1 MNENFSSR
9 SIDQWVL
16 GLEVIIAMFTSKSLH
31 STYEVTRFKDNIYL
45 RHMFTYYTHTH
56 THTHTHTQTPHSY
69 IDIAKIRISEYY
81 LPQFC
86 VLFSSYSYLITEV
99 HLNSKNVTILL
110 ELLWVLNVILC
121 VEAFWLKK
129 YIHMVNTTW
138 NLLAFFLA

>member
-1 MNENFSSR
+1 
-9 SIDQWVL
+9 
-16 GLEVIIAMFTSKSLH
+16 MFTSKSLH

-56 THTHTHTQTPHSY
+56 THTRTHTQTPHSY

-121 VEAFWLKK
+121 VEAF
-129 YIHMVNTTW
+129 
-138 NLLAFFLA
+138 